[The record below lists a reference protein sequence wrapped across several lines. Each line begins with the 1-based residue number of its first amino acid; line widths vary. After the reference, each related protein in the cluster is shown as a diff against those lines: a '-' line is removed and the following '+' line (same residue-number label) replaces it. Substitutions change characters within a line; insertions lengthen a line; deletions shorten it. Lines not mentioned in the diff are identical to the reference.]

1 MNKNEAQIISNEVV
15 ELLRKDKA
23 AKGISNYQISQ
34 LTGLGESTLSLID
47 RKRTQPLFH
56 VLVMMA
62 TATGADLPG
71 IIEKVLEKHPY
82 TPLSPSKRKLK
93 IKLNEEKHAI
103 ISDK

>member
-1 MNKNEAQIISNEVV
+1 MNKNEAQIISDEVV
-15 ELLRKDKA
+15 ELLRKDKE

-34 LTGLGESTLSLID
+34 LTGLGEGTLSLID
-47 RKRTQPLFH
+47 RLKSQPSFH

-103 ISDK
+103 IGDK